1 MSESHLQTL
10 LIIQAGHNAL
20 CSTNP
25 RWSSRRGSRGGASWP
40 WSGVQQWWIC
50 RGVTDKWYV
59 HIAILAVLRSLE
71 QEITANKK
79 RMANSDTMV
88 RNTFCVWWSWESR
101 DPIKSLFFLRID
113 FGKLSFQVV
122 MKYPVYLH
130 HFFFFFLSWVHLTSQ
145 HDQGRKC
152 THNRHCL
159 AVKRQLSSLTVA
171 EIALGYVWA
180 LYAIQW
186 LGLSAGGDGR
196 KWVGPN
202 GHAACSCRGILGLL
216 KTRATCQNHSMAKQI
231 KRKEIC
237 PSALVWRLF
246 LLFAAMWFDLRPGTA
261 YTSRGKL
268 KKDTARRLTRYM
280 SRGKPKKDASRCL
293 EHCTLQEE
301 S

>member
-1 MSESHLQTL
+1 MLFALQ
-10 LIIQAGHNAL
+10 IQADLLAAAL
-20 CSTNP
+20 EEGRDGRGQVCSSDGFVGEWLTSDMSTLQSWHCFVPWNRKLLLTKKEWP
-25 RWSSRRGSRGGASWP
+25 TLTRWSEIHFVFGGHGKAQILSNPFFFWELILENFPSRLLWNTLC
-40 WSGVQQWWIC
+40 IC
-50 RGVTDKWYV
+50 
-59 HIAILAVLRSLE
+59 II
-71 QEITANKK
+71 
-79 RMANSDTMV
+79 
-88 RNTFCVWWSWESR
+88 
-101 DPIKSLFFLRID
+101 
-113 FGKLSFQVV
+113 
-122 MKYPVYLH
+122 
-130 HFFFFFLSWVHLTSQ
+130 FFFLSWVHLTSQ

-216 KTRATCQNHSMAKQI
+216 KTRATCQNQSMAKQI

-246 LLFAAMWFDLRPGTA
+246 LLFAAMWFDLRPGMA